1 MKVKPRAARPARR
14 LVHVGPLPHVTV
26 FRPAQYKLSPD
37 AAVWDKKRNQFWKK
51 LCADFSFPNC
61 EEMQRLIREL
71 ESEYIEPAAPTP
83 DTLDKLS
90 KSLDTVLDLLQRKEN
105 EHEILC
111 ALGWRPGLTI
121 DEYESITD
129 KYESLVRGL
138 HVRGLYKISDHLRR
152 RPSSKQKRGAP
163 NKIRDLKDFVARL
176 ADIWE
181 GQTGRKATQE
191 WHTKKKGEHHRKPF
205 SEWARFTYDVVEDFT
220 RGEKP
225 NNQPSEWLKSLPT
238 ATGLVVKQRR
248 ALDRLL
254 AKIQNKN

>member
-14 LVHVGPLPHVTV
+14 LVHIGPLPHVTV

-83 DTLDKLS
+83 VTLDKLS

-181 GQTGRKATQE
+181 GQTGRKATQG
-191 WHTKKKGEHHRKPF
+191 WHTKKKANIIASHSLNGR
-205 SEWARFTYDVVEDFT
+205 D
-220 RGEKP
+220 
-225 NNQPSEWLKSLPT
+225 LPT
-238 ATGLVVKQRR
+238 MLSKTSP
-248 ALDRLL
+248 
-254 AKIQNKN
+254 AKKNRTTSQVNGSKVSRPLRVASYSSAAP